1 LVLKKDALEYL
12 EESNVKQLVAKHS
25 GFASSFPIYLFTNR
39 TEEQPI
45 PQDEMDTPT
54 EEEKPKVDD
63 EEVLIEDTEEK
74 KDENAEIKMRE
85 VVIEEWVHLNNQP
98 PLWAR

>member
-1 LVLKKDALEYL
+1 MKKDALEYL

-45 PQDEMDTPT
+45 PQDEMDAAPA
-54 EEEKPKVDD
+54 EEKPKVDD
-63 EEVLIEDTEEK
+63 EEVLIEDTAEK
-74 KDENAEIKMRE
+74 KDENAEIMRN
-85 VVIEEWVHLNNQP
+85 VVIEEWVHLNDQP